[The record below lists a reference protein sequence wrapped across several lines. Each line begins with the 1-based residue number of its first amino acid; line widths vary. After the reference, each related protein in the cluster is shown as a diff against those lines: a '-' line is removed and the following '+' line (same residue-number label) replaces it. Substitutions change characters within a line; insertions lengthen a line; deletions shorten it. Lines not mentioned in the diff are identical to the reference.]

1 MQQRLLETN
10 TTVLDSPTTMNA
22 AALELHQLLEEAA
35 TTAIPM
41 PEDPEE
47 TAAPPTSFFTLHS
60 LDLSLDLWLWLRRG
74 LILVG
79 VASSATIAGTMIAH
93 FHPGSV
99 TEPPFLEQAFRRSAQ
114 GWFILQH
121 QPQIWY
127 SQTLERLKAPK
138 AQLPANFSEA
148 DRQNLETE
156 ITRLQG
162 ELAALSHQ
170 VAQLENQAGIEGQDQ
185 PLEAR
190 LARLAQAEVATS
202 QIADSFLVLQ
212 ATPFRVTLPTDLLFE
227 DGGATL
233 IPQADTLLKTVVA
246 DLKHYPHA
254 TVNLATY
261 TDNVGGAKANQDLS
275 FRRSRAIAQYL
286 KQQLGETYQ
295 WNILGYGEGSP
306 LVDNSTNTNR
316 QRNRRLEITL
326 AF

>member
-1 MQQRLLETN
+1 
-10 TTVLDSPTTMNA
+10 
-22 AALELHQLLEEAA
+22 
-35 TTAIPM
+35 
-41 PEDPEE
+41 
-47 TAAPPTSFFTLHS
+47 
-60 LDLSLDLWLWLRRG
+60 
-74 LILVG
+74 
-79 VASSATIAGTMIAH
+79 MIAH

-148 DRQNLETE
+148 DRQNLET
-156 ITRLQG
+156 
-162 ELAALSHQ
+162 
-170 VAQLENQAGIEGQDQ
+170 GIEGQDQ